1 MTNYVWSVSAGGT
14 VTAGGTAAS
23 NTVTITWTTAG
34 AQTVSVNYTN
44 ANGCTAAAP
53 TVFNVTVNALPVP
66 TLAGP
71 TPVCAGTT
79 GNVYTTQAGMTNYV
93 WVVSAGGT
101 VTAGGTAASNT
112 VTVTWNTAGA
122 QTVSVNYT
130 NANGCTA
137 VSPTVF
143 NVTVNALPVPTIA
156 GPTPVC
162 VGTAGNVYTTQAGMT
177 NYVWA
182 VSAGGTIT
190 AGGTA
195 ASNTV
200 TVTWTSAGAQTVSV
214 NYTNANGCTALAPTV
229 YNVTVNP
236 LPVPTIAGPA
246 SVCRNSTGNVYTTQ
260 AGMTNYVWSVSAG
273 GTVTGGGSA
282 TSNTVTVTWNTVGAQ
297 FVGVNYTNTNGC
309 TALAATTFNVTVNAL
324 PVPTLTGP
332 NPVCAG
338 STGNVYTTQAGM
350 TNYVWAVS
358 AGGTVTAGGTLASNT
373 VTVTWNT
380 AGAQTVSV
388 NYTNA
393 NGCTAAGP
401 YIYPITVNPL
411 PVPTI
416 TGNNNLCVG
425 TSGVVYT
432 TQAGMTNYVWAVS
445 AGGTI
450 TGGGT
455 TSSNTVTV
463 TWNTA
468 GAQTVSV
475 NYTNGNGCSAVS
487 PVVYPVTVSAIP
499 VPTIT
504 GQTSMCANSGYYM
517 YTTEAGMTAYIW
529 IVSSG
534 GIINY
539 GSGTNQIQ
547 VSWIGAGPQ
556 TVSVNY
562 TNLSGCTA
570 PAPTV
575 LNVTVNGVPD
585 PAGTITGTSS
595 VCAGTT
601 GVGYSVPPIPGAVSY
616 VWSLPAG
623 ATIASGAGTNSI
635 TVDFS
640 ASAGSGNIIVYG
652 NNLCGNGNNSAPF
665 YVTINP
671 MPAAAGT
678 ISGPSSVCEGTSGV
692 SYSVPLIANATG
704 YVWTVPSGVTI
715 VSGSNTN
722 AIVVDFSAS
731 ASSGSITVYGS
742 NSCGN
747 GAVSPTHNVTV
758 YPIPPKPIVT
768 VNGDTLHSNALYG
781 NQWYYQDV
789 LQPGDTNQNLV
800 ATHSGW
806 YYDIVTLHG
815 CSSLQSDSVYVII
828 TGIILQN
835 NEATVAIYPNPNDGR
850 FTLAI
855 TSPEAKF
862 DVMIFNTI
870 GVMVHNVSNIHV
882 NGLEKR
888 ILDISELP
896 SGIYT
901 VIVKSEKS
909 SVMKK
914 IVIEK

>member
-1 MTNYVWSVSAGGT
+1 
-14 VTAGGTAAS
+14 
-23 NTVTITWTTAG
+23 
-34 AQTVSVNYTN
+34 
-44 ANGCTAAAP
+44 
-53 TVFNVTVNALPVP
+53 
-66 TLAGP
+66 
-71 TPVCAGTT
+71 
-79 GNVYTTQAGMTNYV
+79 MTNYV

-246 SVCRNSTGNVYTTQ
+246 SVCQNSTGNVYTTQ

-640 ASAGSGNIIVYG
+640 ASAVSGNIIVYG

-722 AIVVDFSAS
+722 AIVVDFTPTAT
-731 ASSGSITVYGS
+731 SGGITVYGT
-742 NSCGN
+742 NNCGN

-758 YPIPPKPIVT
+758 YPIPPKPI
-768 VNGDTLHSNALYG
+768 
-781 NQWYYQDV
+781 
-789 LQPGDTNQNLV
+789 
-800 ATHSGW
+800 
-806 YYDIVTLHG
+806 
-815 CSSLQSDSVYVII
+815 
-828 TGIILQN
+828 
-835 NEATVAIYPNPNDGR
+835 
-850 FTLAI
+850 
-855 TSPEAKF
+855 
-862 DVMIFNTI
+862 
-870 GVMVHNVSNIHV
+870 
-882 NGLEKR
+882 
-888 ILDISELP
+888 
-896 SGIYT
+896 
-901 VIVKSEKS
+901 
-909 SVMKK
+909 
-914 IVIEK
+914 